1 MSLDIV
7 PHKPKPVAVTPVDIP
22 EISLSKQEKAAI
34 LLRVLLS
41 SGAAPALNDVDTA
54 SLRKIMETMGNF
66 GKVDRKTID
75 LVILEFLTELQ
86 EFGIAL
92 KGDIEDTIAALKGH
106 VSDKTLESIKKSYMN
121 SPTVDVWK
129 AIISAETDDLR
140 NVLLAED
147 TIVAAT
153 VLSKIPS
160 TKAADVLGGM
170 EPFQARETMLAIVN
184 SGDTTPE
191 IVEIIGHG
199 ICASLFQDDGPS
211 AFEKPAVERAGDIM
225 NFAQSEIRDRL
236 LDEFTESDP
245 ETADRIRKVMFTF
258 ADIPIRL
265 QPRDVSAVTRVVEQ
279 EVLIR
284 ALKGAETEHADIVEF
299 ILSNLATRAAD
310 ALREELSETTVAKKK
325 LVEAAMNEI
334 IAGIRQL
341 EGEGEITLIVEGD
354 DDED

>member
-7 PHKPKPVAVTPVDIP
+7 PHKQTSVAVTPVDFP
-22 EISLSKQEKAAI
+22 ELTLSKQDKAAI

-41 SGAAPALNDVDTA
+41 SGAAPSLQDVDTA

-129 AIISAETDDLR
+129 AIIAAENDELR
-140 NVLLAED
+140 TILIAED
-147 TIVAAT
+147 TIIAAT

-160 TKAADVLGGM
+160 TKAAEILGGM

-184 SGDTTPE
+184 SGETDPE

-199 ICASLFQDDGPS
+199 ICASLFQDNGPS
-211 AFEKPAVERAGDIM
+211 AFDKPAVERAGDIM

-245 ETADRIRKVMFTF
+245 ETAERIRKVMFTF
-258 ADIPIRL
+258 ADLPARL
-265 QPRDVSAVTRVVEQ
+265 QPRDVSAVTRIVDQ

-284 ALKGAETEHADIVEF
+284 ALKGAEAEQPEIVEF

-310 ALREELSETTVAKKK
+310 AIREELAEATIAKKK

-334 IAGIRQL
+334 IAGVRQL
-341 EGEGEITLIVEGD
+341 ESDGEITLIIEGD
-354 DDED
+354 DEED

>member
-7 PHKPKPVAVTPVDIP
+7 PHQPPPATAAPDELAKSP
-22 EISLSKQEKAAI
+22 LSKQDKAAI

-41 SGAAPALNDVDTA
+41 SGATPTLDDVDTT
-54 SLRKIMETMGNF
+54 SLRNIMETMGNF

-106 VSDKTLESIKKSYMN
+106 VSDKTLDSIKKSYIN

-129 AIISAETDDLR
+129 TIIGVEADDLR
-140 NVLLAED
+140 TVLLRED
-147 TIVAAT
+147 TIVTAT
-153 VLSKIPS
+153 ALSKIPS
-160 TKAADVLGGM
+160 TKAAEILGGM
-170 EPFQARETMLAIVN
+170 EPFQAREIMLAIIN
-184 SGDTTPE
+184 SGNIDPKVVE
-191 IVEIIGHG
+191 IVGQG
-199 ICASLFQDDGPS
+199 ICASLFKNDGPS

-225 NFAQSEIRDRL
+225 NFAQSEIRDSL
-236 LDEFTESDP
+236 MDDFAKNDP
-245 ETADRIRKVMFTF
+245 DTAEQIRKVMFTF

-265 QPRDVSAVTRVVEQ
+265 QPRDVSAVTRVVDQ

-284 ALKGAETEHADIVEF
+284 ALKGAEAEQAEIVEF

-310 ALREELSETTVAKKK
+310 QLREELAETAVAKKK
-325 LVEAAMNEI
+325 LVEAAMNDI

-341 EGEGEITLIVEGD
+341 EADGEIILIVEGD
-354 DDED
+354 DEED